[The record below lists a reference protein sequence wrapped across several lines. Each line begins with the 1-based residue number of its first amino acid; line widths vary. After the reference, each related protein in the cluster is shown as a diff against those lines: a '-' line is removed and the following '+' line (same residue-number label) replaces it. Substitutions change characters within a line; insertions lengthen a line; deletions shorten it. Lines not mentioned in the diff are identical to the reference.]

1 MSLPE
6 ITRSLSQHSPLTR
19 NPRAVLARLA
29 ARPEADL
36 PVNGPGGITDVLE
49 TRVAALLGKAQALF
63 FPTGTMAQQ
72 VALRIHAEERG
83 RRTFGAHPTNHLD
96 LWEQQGYN
104 AVHGLRFRRI
114 GDPNRLMTLDDLTAP
129 GEPLA
134 AVLWELPQRE
144 IGGLLPEWAELT
156 AQVDAVRD
164 LGAAAHLDG
173 ARLWEAQPFY
183 DRPHA
188 EIAGL
193 FDSVYVSLYKGL
205 GGVRGAVLAG
215 SEAFIATARVWR
227 WRLGGQIPDA
237 WPLTLSALDGLDTV
251 VPRMPA
257 YLEHAREIAAAL
269 AATGEITIVPEVPQT
284 PLFHAHLPVS
294 AEAAAKAARSMA
306 EEYGIHLFGGT
317 ATVPLPRSCAVELS
331 IGENAMELDAGE
343 VAELFG
349 DLLARARERFG
360 A

>member
-1 MSLPE
+1 MNRPV
-6 ITRSLSQHSPLTR
+6 ITRSLSTHSPLTR
-19 NPRAVLARLA
+19 SPRAVLARLA

-36 PVNGPGGITDVLE
+36 HVHGPGGITDVLE
-49 TRVAALLGKAQALF
+49 TRVAALLGKERALF

-72 VALRIHAEERG
+72 VALRIHAEEKG
-83 RRTFGAHPTNHLD
+83 RRTFGAHPSNHLD

-114 GDPNRLMTLDDLTAP
+114 GDPYRLMTLEDLTAP

-144 IGGLLPEWAELT
+144 IGGLLPEWADLT
-156 AQVDAVRD
+156 AQVDAARAT
-164 LGAAAHLDG
+164 GAAAHLDG
-173 ARLWEAQPFY
+173 ARLWEAQPY
-183 DRPHA
+183 YERAHA

-205 GGVRGAVLAG
+205 GGVRGAILAG
-215 SEAFIATARVWR
+215 SEAFVAAAQVWR

-237 WPLTLSALDGLDTV
+237 WPLSLSALDGLDTI

-269 AATGEITIVPEVPQT
+269 KGLDGVEVVPGVPQT
-284 PLFHAHLPVS
+284 PLFHVHLPVS
-294 AEAAAKAARSMA
+294 AEAASKASMSIID
-306 EEYGIHLFGGT
+306 EYQIHLFGGAAT
-317 ATVPLPRSCAVELS
+317 APLPGWSAVELS
-331 IGENAMELDAGE
+331 VGDNAMEFDGGE
-343 VAELFG
+343 VAELFA
-349 DLLARARERFG
+349 DLLDRARTRFG
-360 A
+360 G